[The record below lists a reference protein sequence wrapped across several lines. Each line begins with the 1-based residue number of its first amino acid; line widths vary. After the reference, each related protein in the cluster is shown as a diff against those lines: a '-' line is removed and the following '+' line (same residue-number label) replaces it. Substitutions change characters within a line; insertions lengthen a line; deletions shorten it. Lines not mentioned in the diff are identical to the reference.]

1 MKLLRSRHLF
11 EFVFFSVCSFVLFL
25 PSSADAAEVS
35 GPDKIDWFFLAIG
48 LLGGLS
54 LFLYGMERMSDALK
68 NVAGEK
74 MKDILAMLS
83 NNRVMG
89 MLTGAI
95 VTAVIQSSSVTT
107 VMLVGFV
114 TANLMS
120 LSQTIGVILGA
131 DIGTTITAQIVAF
144 KVTQYALLLLAV
156 GFGMLFISKNEK
168 VQQYGYMTMG

>member
-1 MKLLRSRHLF
+1 MKVTRSGQRVVLA
-11 EFVFFSVCSFVLFL
+11 FFSACTLILF
-25 PSSADAAEVS
+25 SASAARAAETA
-35 GPDKIDWFFLAIG
+35 PAAEINWFFLAIG

-74 MKDILAMLS
+74 MKDILGMLS
-83 NNRVMG
+83 NNRIMG
-89 MLTGAI
+89 MITGAI

-114 TANLMS
+114 SANLMS
-120 LSQTIGVILGA
+120 LSQTVGVILGA

-144 KVTQYALLLLAV
+144 KVTKYALL
-156 GFGMLFISKNEK
+156 
-168 VQQYGYMTMG
+168 

>member
-1 MKLLRSRHLF
+1 MKPTRSRHAFELVFVGVCTFLLF
-11 EFVFFSVCSFVLFL
+11 A
-25 PSSADAAEVS
+25 PSAANAADASATDE
-35 GPDKIDWFFLAIG
+35 INWFFLAIG

-83 NNRVMG
+83 NNRILG
-89 MLTGAI
+89 MITGAI

-144 KVTQYALLLLAV
+144 KVT
-156 GFGMLFISKNEK
+156 
-168 VQQYGYMTMG
+168 